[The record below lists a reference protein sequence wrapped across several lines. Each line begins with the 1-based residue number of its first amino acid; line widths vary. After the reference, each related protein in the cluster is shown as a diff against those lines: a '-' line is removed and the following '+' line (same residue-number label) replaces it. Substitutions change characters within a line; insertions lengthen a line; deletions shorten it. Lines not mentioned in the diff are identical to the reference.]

1 MYIHLV
7 YVVFVLFFSPNDLIY
22 NLLFCVND
30 LWFTM
35 CISKILSQEQHLY
48 HVILNKSVYSG
59 NMLQVFIITE
69 AIVLLIWKVFWTC
82 LFPPMLWNLNRAV
95 ATGISPVSIVE
106 RVHSYSTK
114 RINLR
119 DVKHSWYFRHL
130 KMDNFKLLHTSRIV
144 HSWNCWHLYP
154 CCSFSKNEA
163 GWWLTYALVWNPWWP
178 KAPSVSYQ
186 PASPFDTGSEEFL
199 LSHSNNCMFLL
210 LRASSQP
217 EHRPCICQ
225 KREYG
230 DLALS
235 LCQRVCWPEFSFAV
249 HLSVHFFGCYLDSA

>member
-1 MYIHLV
+1 
-7 YVVFVLFFSPNDLIY
+7 
-22 NLLFCVND
+22 
-30 LWFTM
+30 M

-130 KMDNFKLLHTSRIV
+130 KMGNFKLLHTSCIV
-144 HSWNCWHLYP
+144 HSWHCWHLYP
-154 CCSFSKNEA
+154 CCSFPKNEA
-163 GWWLTYALVWNPWWP
+163 GWWLTYALVWKPWWP

-186 PASPFDTGSEEFL
+186 PASPFDTGSEDAL
-199 LSHSNNCMFLL
+199 TQQQLHVLTT
-210 LRASSQP
+210 A
-217 EHRPCICQ
+217 CQ
-225 KREYG
+225 FPARTQT
-230 DLALS
+230 L
-235 LCQRVCWPEFSFAV
+235 
-249 HLSVHFFGCYLDSA
+249 HLSKEGVWGSGTEFVSKSFLAWVLICCPSISSFLWVLPGQCLSCRQRCTQMKCRAAGSLHLHSWF